1 MHWRRAH
8 FSSDFQD
15 RDLPINAPAS
25 FIDLPAYFGRIG
37 FTRDGRPAP
46 TLDTL
51 RALHLLHPQA
61 IPFENLDVLL
71 GRPVRINLSS
81 IQKKLV
87 TNKRGGYCYGNNLLF
102 RSVLEALG
110 FRVRSYAGRVL
121 WGRDADAPMPSRT
134 RMLLVVEI
142 EHTRFL
148 ADVGFG
154 GMTLSAPIVLQ
165 TGLEQITPHGAFRL
179 EAAHTR
185 DSELPAYVLQTL
197 IDGHW
202 KPIYHFDLDPQYQS
216 DYEMSNHFVSTYPES
231 VFVHNL
237 LAARLAPGIRYGL
250 FNRAFSVHD
259 EREGTHKLELNV
271 DELRRALADEI
282 DIRLPD
288 TPELD
293 AVLARREHAGIDTLS
308 LRRRPRCSRRRR
320 AAAAI
325 SRRIIEAR
333 YSP

>member
-1 MHWRRAH
+1 M
-8 FSSDFQD
+8 
-15 RDLPINAPAS
+15 NAPAP
-25 FIDLPAYFGRIG
+25 FIDLPAYFERIG
-37 FTRDGRPAP
+37 FERNERPAP
-46 TLDTL
+46 TLDLL

-71 GRPVRINLSS
+71 GRPVRIDLAS

-87 TNKRGGYCYGNNLLF
+87 ADKRGGYCYENNLLF

-121 WGRDADAPMPSRT
+121 WGRDADAPMPART
-134 RMLLVVEI
+134 HMLLIVEI
-142 EHTRFL
+142 EQTHYL

-179 EAAHTR
+179 EAANAR
-185 DSELPAYVLQTL
+185 DSGLPAYVLQAL

-237 LAARLAPGIRYGL
+237 LAARLAPGVRHGL
-250 FNRAFSVHD
+250 FNRALSVHD
-259 EREGTHKLELNV
+259 EREGTQKRELST
-271 DELRRALADEI
+271 DELRRVLADEI
-282 DIRLPD
+282 GIRLPD

-293 AVLARREHAGIDTLS
+293 TVLARL
-308 LRRRPRCSRRRR
+308 P
-320 AAAAI
+320 
-325 SRRIIEAR
+325 
-333 YSP
+333 